1 MNSHALNVIEFPRT
15 LDLISER
22 ATSPLGAERVREL
35 RPVTDREVIEREHAR
50 VAAVRSLV
58 SAEEPWHLHG
68 VPDART
74 ALTRLRVEHA
84 SLGEAELLVLAKLLR
99 SSRITRDSLR
109 GERASP
115 IVTAVLAPQ
124 IDALVANKSVE
135 ETIERAIDE
144 DGQVRDDASSTLKK
158 IRRELKGSQGELVKL
173 LERAMAKLEPHQR
186 VADMSVTVR
195 NGRFVIP
202 VRREAQGVVGGI
214 VHDASATGGT
224 LFVEPPAAVE
234 AGNRIRELQIEE
246 VEEIDRI
253 LLELTEKL
261 RPHREAL
268 GGSLE
273 ALITL
278 DSLVARARYAIEFRC
293 APVDLADPT
302 EGFAVVEGRH
312 PLLVAQGID
321 VVPFSLE
328 MTTNERTLLISGP
341 NTGGKTVLLKALGLF
356 SALVQSGIPAPVDA
370 GSRIAI
376 FDNIYADVGDEQ
388 SILASLS
395 TFSAHLKNLAEVLSS
410 ATEHSLVL
418 IDELG
423 SGTDPIEGAAL
434 GGAILEALTAR
445 RTLSIATT
453 HLGALKE
460 LATQVEGV
468 VNASLQ
474 FDPVALAPTYRLTK
488 GIPGRSYGISIA
500 RRLNLPSDVLA
511 RAEERIPTD
520 ERKVTALLAE
530 LEAREKALA
539 ATEKETSEI
548 AEDAKDR
555 TRRLAEREKN
565 VREREREVEQ
575 ASRREARQYLL
586 EARAEVERTIRN
598 LKSASEQGD
607 EAARDARKRVET
619 LANEQGRELD
629 RLARETESEPERRD
643 PAEVSIGDF
652 VEVETLGGRV
662 GRVVEIRDAEAVV
675 AVGVM
680 KLALPRSS
688 LRPTQRETA
697 APEVAVAIRGDLP
710 EVEAAS
716 EIDLRGLRVGEVDDI
731 VMHAVDAAIRAD
743 LKTLRI
749 IHGKGTGALRERVTE
764 MLRKESRVTNFRLGA
779 WNEGGAGVTVVE
791 FR

>member
-15 LDLISER
+15 LALISER
-22 ATSPLGAERVREL
+22 ATSPLGGERVREL
-35 RPVTDREVIEREHAR
+35 RPVTDRTAIEREHAR
-50 VAAVRSLV
+50 VAAVRSLL
-58 SAEEPWHLHG
+58 SAEEPWHLDG
-68 VPDART
+68 VPDARA
-74 ALTRLRVEHA
+74 ALVRLRVEGA
-84 SLGEAELLVLAKLLR
+84 SLAASDLQVLGSLLR
-99 SSRITRDSLR
+99 SARVTRDSLR
-109 GERASP
+109 GERATP
-115 IVTAVLAPQ
+115 IVAAVLADQ
-124 IDALVANKSVE
+124 IESLIANKSIE
-135 ETIERAIDE
+135 DAIERTIDDE
-144 DGQVRDDASSTLKK
+144 GRVRDDASPALRK

-202 VRREAQGVVGGI
+202 VRREAQSAIGGI

-234 AGNRIRELQIEE
+234 AGNRIRELQSEEIEE
-246 VEEIDRI
+246 IERI
-253 LLELTEKL
+253 LLQLTERL
-261 RPHREAL
+261 RPHREEL
-268 GGSLE
+268 LESLE

-278 DSLVARARYAIEFRC
+278 DSLVGRARYAIEFRC
-293 APVDLADPT
+293 APADLTDST
-302 EGFAVVEGRH
+302 DGFAIVQGRH

-321 VVPFSLE
+321 VVPFDLE
-328 MTTNERTLLISGP
+328 MSPSERTLLISGP

-356 SALVQSGIPAPVDA
+356 SALVQSGIPAPVET

-395 TFSAHLKNLAEVLSS
+395 TFSAHLKNLVEVLSS

-445 RTLSIATT
+445 GTLSIATT

-460 LATQVEGV
+460 LATQVDGV

-488 GIPGRSYGISIA
+488 GVPGRSYGISIA
-500 RRLNLPSDVLA
+500 RRLNLPADVLQ

-520 ERKVTALLAE
+520 ERRVTALLAE

-539 ATEKETSEI
+539 ASEREAGEI
-548 AEDAKDR
+548 SDDAK
-555 TRRLAEREKN
+555 RRARRVAERESK
-565 VREREREVEQ
+565 VTQRERDAER
-575 ASRREARQYLL
+575 ASRQEARQYLL
-586 EARAEVERTIRN
+586 EARAEVERTIRE
-598 LKSASEQGD
+598 LKAASEQGE
-607 EAARDARKRVET
+607 EAAREARKRVES
-619 LANEQGRELD
+619 LANEQGRELE
-629 RLARETESEPERRD
+629 RIGREAANGRALGNHT
-643 PAEVSIGDF
+643 EVSVGDF
-652 VEVETLGGRV
+652 VAVDTLGGKV
-662 GRVVEIRDAEAVV
+662 GRVVEVRSGEAIV

-680 KLALPRSS
+680 KLALPKGS
-688 LRPTQRETA
+688 LRLAAAEAA

-710 EVEAAS
+710 EVHVPS
-716 EIDLRGLRVGEVDDI
+716 EIDVRGLRVGEVEGI

-749 IHGKGTGALRERVTE
+749 IHGKGTGALRERVAE
-764 MLRKESRVTNFRLGA
+764 MLAKESRVTSFRLGA
-779 WNEGGAGVTVVE
+779 WNEGGAGVTIAE
-791 FR
+791 LA